1 MLLISGSGHTE
12 ALKRH
17 EIHHITN
24 LITLHYRQIWEGYC
38 EIRVGY
44 CEIRVGYCEI
54 RVGYCEIRQGY

>member
-1 MLLISGSGHTE
+1 MLLILGSGHTE

-44 CEIRVGYCEI
+44 CEIR
-54 RVGYCEIRQGY
+54 QGY